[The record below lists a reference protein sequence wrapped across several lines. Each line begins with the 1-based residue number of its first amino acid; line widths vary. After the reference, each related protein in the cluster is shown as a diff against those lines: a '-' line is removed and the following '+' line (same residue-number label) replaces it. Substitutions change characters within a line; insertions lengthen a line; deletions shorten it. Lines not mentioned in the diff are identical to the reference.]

1 MAYEASNLGPKTL
14 LSLRPTPRP
23 CFPSKPH
30 TVLTSL
36 RTCRNSELD
45 LAAFQ
50 ALHNE
55 TKRGDIV
62 GVEGFPGKSKKGEL
76 SIFPKKFVVLSPCLH
91 MPPSTHFGL
100 KDQVCA
106 RAGRGGLGV
115 PDAGKLCGNF
125 CGSDG
130 SSQLLPNLPTHPT
143 LHLPPLQ
150 ETRYR
155 QRYLDLICNPDVR
168 NNFFIRSK
176 IIQYVR
182 RFLDNRGFLE
192 VETPMM
198 NMIPGKMV
206 GCASRVGCVGGWGR
220 GFLEVETPM
229 MNMILGGQGLFVGN
243 VWGKARHK
251 HSRAG
256 CRGSV
261 NSRGCLK
268 VQVLNN
274 PCSQGTFEL
283 L

>member
-1 MAYEASNLGPKTL
+1 MSPL
-14 LSLRPTPRP
+14 
-23 CFPSKPH
+23 KPH
-30 TVLTSL
+30 TVHTCLH
-36 RTCRNSELD
+36 TCRNSELD

-50 ALHNE
+50 TLHNE

-115 PDAGKLCGNF
+115 PGVGKLCGQK
-125 CGSDG
+125 CETVVPLTAPTPSHTCHA
-130 SSQLLPNLPTHPT
+130 SSALL
-143 LHLPPLQ
+143 LQ

-198 NMIPGKMV
+198 NMIPGRQGLV
-206 GCASRVGCVGGWGR
+206 GKKCGRSVGVRGTGGEKKQGTVNQ
-220 GFLEVETPM
+220 GLAGGADVHDVYLLEVVA
-229 MNMILGGQGLFVGN
+229 LGLC
-243 VWGKARHK
+243 APSCCIHHR
-251 HSRAG
+251 
-256 CRGSV
+256 
-261 NSRGCLK
+261 
-268 VQVLNN
+268 
-274 PCSQGTFEL
+274 
-283 L
+283 